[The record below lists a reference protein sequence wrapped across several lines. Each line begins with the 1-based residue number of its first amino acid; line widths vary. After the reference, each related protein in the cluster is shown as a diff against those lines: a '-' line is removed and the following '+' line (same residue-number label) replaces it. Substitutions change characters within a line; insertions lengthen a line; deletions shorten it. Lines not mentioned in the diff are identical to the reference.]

1 MGKNERLRIPLPLHG
16 GPRVAAASAS
26 AADPQVC
33 AVQEPRGAVVA
44 QGPQTLLPLQGLHL
58 REVHPHHRAAARH
71 GGAGGAPPAAGQRE
85 PGEPHPRV
93 TEDPARH
100 GPTRGGRGR
109 RQQQQPG
116 SEGRFGRAGLG
127 PEVERG

>member
-1 MGKNERLRIPLPLHG
+1 MEKNEWLRIPLPLYG

-26 AADPQVC
+26 PADPQVR

-44 QGPQTLLPLQGLHL
+44 EGPQALLPLQGLHL

-71 GGAGGAPPAAGQRE
+71 GRAGGAPPAAGQRE

-93 TEDPARH
+93 PEDPAGH
-100 GPTRGGRGR
+100 GPTRGGRGS

-116 SEGRFGRAGLG
+116 SEGRGGGARLG